1 MPGGTPIAIRVH
13 SSTGSHRRI
22 STRLGNTRLFACVV
36 ANERFRDELGGALQ
50 DTFPAL
56 KDSIA
61 EATVDTEPMEPP
73 VVPPAGPA
81 PEKTQE
87 TMDVDTAHSVS

>member
-1 MPGGTPIAIRVH
+1 MG
-13 SSTGSHRRI
+13 
-22 STRLGNTRLFACVV
+22 STRLSAYVV

-50 DTFPAL
+50 DAFPAL

-73 VVPPAGPA
+73 VLPPAPSA
-81 PEKTQE
+81 PEKTPE
-87 TMDVDTAHSVS
+87 TMDVDTTHSVS